1 MSTKII
7 YSIDDFIEK
16 LFSFFIDEERNKNI
30 ELNFEPYL
38 NEYSNSKEK
47 NNSLSGERRNNEEEV
62 ANE

>member
-7 YSIDDFIEK
+7 YSIDDSIEK
-16 LFSFFIDEERNKNI
+16 LFSFFIDDERNKNI

-47 NNSLSGERRNNEEEV
+47 NDSLSGERGNNEEEV